1 MVYDR
6 RNDCS
11 YLCLNN
17 SFARIAADS
26 TGLYKSRQKPSLW
39 VSGFSAS
46 DEQTGERIQ
55 LPVSGTDE
63 IASAF
68 NNISISLAY
77 PVYNDFALN
86 VRYRLEGLSAS
97 GKWTE
102 GLPDLQKEFTRLPFG
117 SYCFRAEVYDENG
130 VISSFV
136 SGCRCL
142 CAFRA
147 GLAAGAALWSLRIH
161 QEEKRCRH

>member
-1 MVYDR
+1 MFGNLPIEGLARMVYDR

-39 VSGFSAS
+39 VSGFLAS

-63 IASAF
+63 IA
-68 NNISISLAY
+68 
-77 PVYNDFALN
+77 
-86 VRYRLEGLSAS
+86 
-97 GKWTE
+97 
-102 GLPDLQKEFTRLPFG
+102 
-117 SYCFRAEVYDENG
+117 
-130 VISSFV
+130 
-136 SGCRCL
+136 
-142 CAFRA
+142 
-147 GLAAGAALWSLRIH
+147 
-161 QEEKRCRH
+161 

>member
-1 MVYDR
+1 MFGNLPIEGLARMVYDR

-102 GLPDLQKEFTRLPFG
+102 GLPDLQKELTRLPFG
-117 SYCFRAEVYDENG
+117 S
-130 VISSFV
+130 
-136 SGCRCL
+136 
-142 CAFRA
+142 
-147 GLAAGAALWSLRIH
+147 
-161 QEEKRCRH
+161 